1 MRAGTSVQVC
11 PAWNARAGLL
21 IGLGAAV
28 VAIGCSADKKRP
40 PPAVATGAAPETPS
54 RTVTRAG
61 DSVDLSTPTATVL
74 TYCRASDLGTI
85 ERTFFQGARIEPSM
99 AERGWTHCE
108 IVKQRPAPGVG
119 QYLGH
124 IGPYQGDTGFTV
136 TPGDVEIITQV
147 EIRGR
152 DGRSSAERFWH
163 IVRKFGDEWRI
174 IATGGFAPEPD

>member
-40 PPAVATGAAPETPS
+40 PPAVA
-54 RTVTRAG
+54 
-61 DSVDLSTPTATVL
+61 
-74 TYCRASDLGTI
+74 
-85 ERTFFQGARIEPSM
+85 
-99 AERGWTHCE
+99 THCE